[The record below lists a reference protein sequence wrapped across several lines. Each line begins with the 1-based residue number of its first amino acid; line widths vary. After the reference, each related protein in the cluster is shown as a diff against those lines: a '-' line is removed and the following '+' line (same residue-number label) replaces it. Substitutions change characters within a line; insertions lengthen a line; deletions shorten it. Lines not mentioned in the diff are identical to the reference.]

1 MNEEKNEVI
10 TEQEEKSKPV
20 QSLVEI
26 VSIVASSMIA
36 IMLLFT
42 FVFRVVGVSGPSMQN
57 TLHNGDWLLVSAF
70 LTEPERGDIVIVT
83 QPNSFDEPIVK
94 RVIAVGGDTLDI
106 DFSTATVYVN
116 GEAIDEPYLGSPT
129 TNDEYGWQ
137 YPLTIPEGEVFV
149 MGDNRQHSTDSR
161 SQAIGMIDNDYILGK
176 VMVRIAPIN
185 TFKFFGGHDYE

>member
-10 TEQEEKSKPV
+10 TEQEEKNKPV

-137 YPLTIPEGEVFV
+137 YPITIPEGEVFV